1 MTPVET
7 LDVARAAGAKEKDN
21 DALELLAATVLF
33 RQCSAEDLAA
43 LASCARSSTY
53 AAGSDLLTEGDDAT
67 EILIIAEGEAVV
79 MKRGAAIAS
88 HEVARLG
95 PADPLGG
102 LPPPEPAP
110 RPPTGPPLA
119 PAPAAGRP
127 SADSL
132 RLPRA

>member
-67 EILIIAEGEAVV
+67 EILIIAAGEAGG

-88 HEVARLG
+88 HEAARLRPRDSPG
-95 PADPLGG
+95 ALPLLDPGT
-102 LPPPEPAP
+102 
-110 RPPTGPPLA
+110 RST
-119 PAPAAGRP
+119 PAPALSPVAPLGARI
-127 SADSL
+127 
-132 RLPRA
+132 